1 MNPAI
6 ALLPALFATLHAS
19 QDGAPAAPVAA
30 PPAFVPVEARDTAS
44 LSAHL
49 ESFAKANAGRASL
62 RVAAKSPVD
71 RPIHLLT
78 LSEDVAKADAQ
89 PAILVLAGMDGHRW
103 ASTEAALALA
113 DGLVRTW
120 PAGLAGV
127 TVHVVPRGNPDPAE
141 AFARGVRRAYS
152 GDGISHD
159 NDKDGPG
166 DEDPPRDLN
175 GDGLV
180 TQMRKAGEAMPWT
193 KPSLVTDPADAR
205 LMRAPKSAE
214 GELPTWTV
222 WTEGID
228 ADADGRIGEDWVGGI
243 DPERNFPHRWP
254 EFEDEAGVYPLLAPE
269 SKWLADF
276 VITHPQVIAALVLGR
291 HDTVVTVPDAR
302 QRTPHGMPWMIDEAD
317 AAAYGELAKAYREIT
332 GQSRASGADTSGSF
346 VAWMNAQRGIP
357 TFASTL
363 WGRPDLP
370 DAPKPP
376 EGTPAP
382 PAPADPEDAAWLR
395 YSDEMRGG
403 RGFVP
408 WTKQP
413 HPQLFE
419 VEVGGWVPGFR
430 ENPPIDQVAPAAAKH
445 VQFLERIAGAR
456 AKVTLAEPTVTALGP
471 GLWRV
476 ETSISNT
483 GRLPTVMRGG
493 RAEGVAQAHVVRI
506 SVPVDRIRS
515 GKRVQVMRGLDAGA
529 QERFAWIVSAAQ
541 GEPVTVEVV
550 HAGRIEA
557 SHVFVDGRR
566 LAAPGTSERVED
578 PKKSGGDR

>member
-30 PPAFVPVEARDTAS
+30 AQAFVPVEARDTAS

-49 ESFAKANAGRASL
+49 ESFAKSNAGRASL

-141 AFARGVRRAYS
+141 AFARGIRRAYS

-254 EFEDEAGVYPLLAPE
+254 EFEDETGVYPLLAPE

-291 HDTVVTVPDAR
+291 HDTVVNVPDAR
-302 QRTPHGMPWMIDEAD
+302 QRTPHGMPWMIDESD

-357 TFASTL
+357 TFATTL

-382 PAPADPEDAAWLR
+382 PTPADPEEAAWLR

-529 QERFAWIVSAAQ
+529 QERFTWIVSAAQ

-557 SHVFVDGRR
+557 SHVFVDGKRVS
-566 LAAPGTSERVED
+566 AAGVAEGMEGTKVPG
-578 PKKSGGDR
+578 GGR

>member
-30 PPAFVPVEARDTAS
+30 AQAFVPVEARDTAS

-113 DGLVRTW
+113 DDLMRAW
-120 PAGLAGV
+120 PAGLAGA

-276 VITHPQVIAALVLGR
+276 VITHPQLIAALVLGR
-291 HDTVVTVPDAR
+291 HDTVVNVPDAR

-357 TFASTL
+357 TFATTL

-382 PAPADPEDAAWLR
+382 PTPADPEEAAWLR

-557 SHVFVDGRR
+557 SHVFVDGKRVSATGVAEGTEGTK
-566 LAAPGTSERVED
+566 LPG
-578 PKKSGGDR
+578 GGR

>member
-30 PPAFVPVEARDTAS
+30 AQAFVPVEARDTAS

-62 RVAAKSPVD
+62 KVAAKSPVD

-276 VITHPQVIAALVLGR
+276 VITHPQLIAALVLGR
-291 HDTVVTVPDAR
+291 HDTVVNVPDAR

-332 GQSRASGADTSGSF
+332 GQTRASGADTSGSF

-382 PAPADPEDAAWLR
+382 PTPADPEEAAWLR

-557 SHVFVDGRR
+557 SHVFVDGKRVS
-566 LAAPGTSERVED
+566 ATGVAEGTEGAKVPG
-578 PKKSGGDR
+578 GGR

>member
-30 PPAFVPVEARDTAS
+30 AQAFVPVEARDTAS

-276 VITHPQVIAALVLGR
+276 VITHPQLIAALVLGR
-291 HDTVVTVPDAR
+291 HDTVVNVPDAR

-332 GQSRASGADTSGSF
+332 GQTRASGADSSGSF

-357 TFASTL
+357 TFATTL

-382 PAPADPEDAAWLR
+382 PTPADPEEAAWLR

-529 QERFAWIVSAAQ
+529 QERFTWIVSAAQ

-557 SHVFVDGRR
+557 SHVFVDGKRVS
-566 LAAPGTSERVED
+566 AAGVAEGMEGTKVPG
-578 PKKSGGDR
+578 GGR

>member
-30 PPAFVPVEARDTAS
+30 SQAFVPVEARDTAS

-49 ESFAKANAGRASL
+49 QSFVKSNAGRASL

-113 DGLVRTW
+113 DDLMRAW

-141 AFARGVRRAYS
+141 AFARGIRRAYS

-276 VITHPQVIAALVLGR
+276 VITHPQLIAALVLGR
-291 HDTVVTVPDAR
+291 HDTVVNVPDAR

-357 TFASTL
+357 TFATTL

-430 ENPPIDQVAPAAAKH
+430 ENPPIDQVVPAAAKH
-445 VQFLERIAGAR
+445 VQFLERIAAAR

-557 SHVFVDGRR
+557 SHVFVDGKRVS
-566 LAAPGTSERVED
+566 ATGVAEGTEGTKVPG
-578 PKKSGGDR
+578 GGR

>member
-30 PPAFVPVEARDTAS
+30 AQAFVPVEARDTAS

-62 RVAAKSPVD
+62 KVAAKSPVD

-113 DGLVRTW
+113 DGLMRAW

-276 VITHPQVIAALVLGR
+276 VITHPQLIAALVLGR
-291 HDTVVTVPDAR
+291 HDTVVNVPDAR

-332 GQSRASGADTSGSF
+332 GQTRASGADSSGSF

-382 PAPADPEDAAWLR
+382 PTPADPEEAAWLR

-529 QERFAWIVSAAQ
+529 QERFTWIVSAAQ

-557 SHVFVDGRR
+557 SHVFVDGKRVS
-566 LAAPGTSERVED
+566 AAGVAEGMEGTKVPG
-578 PKKSGGDR
+578 GGR

>member
-1 MNPAI
+1 
-6 ALLPALFATLHAS
+6 
-19 QDGAPAAPVAA
+19 
-30 PPAFVPVEARDTAS
+30 
-44 LSAHL
+44 
-49 ESFAKANAGRASL
+49 
-62 RVAAKSPVD
+62 
-71 RPIHLLT
+71 
-78 LSEDVAKADAQ
+78 
-89 PAILVLAGMDGHRW
+89 
-103 ASTEAALALA
+103 
-113 DGLVRTW
+113 
-120 PAGLAGV
+120 
-127 TVHVVPRGNPDPAE
+127 
-141 AFARGVRRAYS
+141 
-152 GDGISHD
+152 
-159 NDKDGPG
+159 
-166 DEDPPRDLN
+166 
-175 GDGLV
+175 
-180 TQMRKAGEAMPWT
+180 
-193 KPSLVTDPADAR
+193 
-205 LMRAPKSAE
+205 MRAPKSAE

-222 WTEGID
+222 WSEGID

-254 EFEDEAGVYPLLAPE
+254 EFEDETGVYPLLAPE

-430 ENPPIDQVAPAAAKH
+430 ENPPIDQVAPTAAKH

-529 QERFAWIVSAAQ
+529 QERFTWIVSAAQ

-557 SHVFVDGRR
+557 SHVFVDGKR

>member
-1 MNPAI
+1 M
-6 ALLPALFATLHAS
+6 
-19 QDGAPAAPVAA
+19 
-30 PPAFVPVEARDTAS
+30 
-44 LSAHL
+44 
-49 ESFAKANAGRASL
+49 RA
-62 RVAAKSPVD
+62 
-71 RPIHLLT
+71 
-78 LSEDVAKADAQ
+78 
-89 PAILVLAGMDGHRW
+89 
-103 ASTEAALALA
+103 
-113 DGLVRTW
+113 W

-276 VITHPQVIAALVLGR
+276 VITHPQLIAALVLGR
-291 HDTVVTVPDAR
+291 HDTVVNVPDAR

-332 GQSRASGADTSGSF
+332 GQTRASGADTSGSF

-382 PAPADPEDAAWLR
+382 PTPADPEEAAWLR

-529 QERFAWIVSAAQ
+529 QERFTWIVSAAQ

-557 SHVFVDGRR
+557 SHVFVDGKRVS
-566 LAAPGTSERVED
+566 AAGVAEGMEGTKVPG
-578 PKKSGGDR
+578 GGR

>member
-19 QDGAPAAPVAA
+19 QDGAPAVPVAA
-30 PPAFVPVEARDTAS
+30 AQAFVPVEARDTAS

-49 ESFAKANAGRASL
+49 ESFVKANAGRASV

-113 DGLVRTW
+113 DGLMRAW

-276 VITHPQVIAALVLGR
+276 VITHPQLIAALVLGR
-291 HDTVVTVPDAR
+291 HDTVVNVPDAR

-445 VQFLERIAGAR
+445 VQFLERIAAAR

-557 SHVFVDGRR
+557 SHVFVDGKRVS
-566 LAAPGTSERVED
+566 ATGVAEGTEGTKVPG
-578 PKKSGGDR
+578 GGR